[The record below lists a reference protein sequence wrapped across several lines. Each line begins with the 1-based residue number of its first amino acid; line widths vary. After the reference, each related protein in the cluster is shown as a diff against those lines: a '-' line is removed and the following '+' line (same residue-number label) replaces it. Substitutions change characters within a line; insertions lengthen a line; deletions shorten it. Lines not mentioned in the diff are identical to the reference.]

1 MSRICLLALCGL
13 SLFAFGCFDVKVA
26 PKPAPVPTAT
36 SDESPAKSVETA
48 EQTAVTTTDAG
59 DAKDK
64 TEADAAVPKEL
75 KLEGVSVFVPQ
86 NWKQATPANKI
97 IEAEFALPKAEGDQF
112 DGRLTI
118 MAAGGDTD
126 ANIDRWKS
134 EFLGQTEIKTE
145 TLEVGT
151 LEVTWVDIRGEWRG
165 SASSQVKSGPRPDYR
180 MLAVI
185 IPFSEMSSYFYK
197 LTGPRETLAAHEE
210 AFKSFVKS
218 TRVKR

>member
-1 MSRICLLALCGL
+1 MQRIYLLALCGL
-13 SLFAFGCFDVKVA
+13 SISTFGCGESRPA
-26 PKPAPVPTAT
+26 KPAAPIPTA
-36 SDESPAKSVETA
+36 SSNESPVKSDDSA
-48 EQTAVTTTDAG
+48 DNPAVTTTDAG
-59 DAKDK
+59 EAKDK
-64 TEADAAVPKEL
+64 TESDAAVPKEL
-75 KLEGVSVFVPQ
+75 KLEGVSTLVPPG
-86 NWKQATPANKI
+86 WKQVPPANRI
-97 IEAEFALPKAEGDQF
+97 IEAEFALPKAEGDQH

-126 ANIDRWKS
+126 SNIDRWKS

-165 SASSQVKSGPRPDYR
+165 PSSAQGKSQPRPDYR
-180 MLAVI
+180 MIAVI
-185 IPFSEMSSYFYK
+185 VPFSEMSSYFYK
-197 LTGPRETLAAHEE
+197 LTGPRETLATHEE